1 MSSFDDISGN
11 SPFDKDEG
19 DLFQFDKKEAEAGGD
34 ALTFA
39 AEAPI
44 QDDLSSAYIGKE
56 WKVLVVDDERDVH
69 TVTKLALDGFELQQ
83 RNIEFLDAFSA
94 EEAKQIMK
102 AHPDIAIVL
111 LDVVM
116 ESNQAGLDLVRYIRE
131 DLGNTFTRII
141 LRTGQPGEAPEKEVV
156 KTYQINDYKTK
167 TELTSD
173 KLYTAVLAS
182 LRTYEAMVTIYAYRM
197 NLEKKVKERTRDL
210 EKSLRELQEAQQ
222 EIIDLERKNTA
233 LAMAVTTSHEI
244 NQPLMVIKGSMDLI
258 NLSPDLKTFSEQQRK
273 HLVNI
278 EDSVS
283 KISTIMKKFHEMD
296 SIKFS
301 DYTDDTQMV
310 DFESEDEQ

>member
-1 MSSFDDISGN
+1 MNFNGDDRQG
-11 SPFDKDEG
+11 KDEA
-19 DLFQFDKKEAEAGGD
+19 DLFRFDESKGD

-39 AEAPI
+39 EEKP
-44 QDDLSSAYIGKE
+44 QEESLSSAYIGNV
-56 WKVLVVDDERDVH
+56 WKVLVVDDESDVH
-69 TVTKLALDGFELQQ
+69 TVTKLALDGFELQK
-83 RNIEFLDAFSA
+83 RNIEFLDAYSA
-94 EEAKQIMK
+94 EEAKVVMRD
-102 AHPDIAIVL
+102 HPDIAIVL

-116 ESNQAGLDLVRYIRE
+116 ESSQAGLDLVRYIRD

-141 LRTGQPGEAPEKEVV
+141 LRTGQPGEAPEKDVV

-197 NLEKKVKERTRDL
+197 NLERKVKERTMEL
-210 EKSLRELQEAQQ
+210 EKSLKELQDAQH

-258 NLSPDLKTFSEQQRK
+258 NMSPDIQSFSQQQRN
-273 HLVNI
+273 HLGKI
-278 EDSVS
+278 EDSVT
-283 KISTIMKKFHEMD
+283 KISQIMKKFHQMD

-301 DYTDDTQMV
+301 EYTEDTQMV
-310 DFESEDEQ
+310 SFDEKND

>member
-1 MSSFDDISGN
+1 MNFNGDDRQG
-11 SPFDKDEG
+11 KDEA
-19 DLFQFDKKEAEAGGD
+19 DLFRFDESKGE

-39 AEAPI
+39 EEKP
-44 QDDLSSAYIGKE
+44 QEESLSSAYIGDV
-56 WKVLVVDDERDVH
+56 WKVLVVDDESDVH
-69 TVTKLALDGFELQQ
+69 TVTKLALDGFELQK
-83 RNIEFLDAFSA
+83 RNIEFLDAYSA
-94 EEAKQIMK
+94 EEAKKIMK
-102 AHPDIAIVL
+102 DHPDIAIVL

-116 ESNQAGLDLVRYIRE
+116 ESSQAGLDLVRYIRD

-141 LRTGQPGEAPEKEVV
+141 LRTGQPGEAPEKDVV

-197 NLEKKVKERTRDL
+197 NLERKVKERTMEL
-210 EKSLRELQEAQQ
+210 EKSLKELQDAQH
-222 EIIDLERKNTA
+222 EIINLERKNTA

-258 NLSPDLKTFSEQQRK
+258 NMSPDVRAFSQQQRN
-273 HLVNI
+273 HLSKI
-278 EDSVS
+278 EDSVT
-283 KISTIMKKFHEMD
+283 KISQIMKKFNRMD

-301 DYTDDTQMV
+301 DYTEDTQMV
-310 DFESEDEQ
+310 SFDEKEE

>member
-1 MSSFDDISGN
+1 MNFNGDDRQG
-11 SPFDKDEG
+11 KDEA
-19 DLFQFDKKEAEAGGD
+19 DLFRFDESKGD

-39 AEAPI
+39 EEKP
-44 QDDLSSAYIGKE
+44 QEESLSSAYIGDV
-56 WKVLVVDDERDVH
+56 WKVLVVDDESDVH
-69 TVTKLALDGFELQQ
+69 TVTKLALDGFELQK
-83 RNIEFLDAFSA
+83 RNIEFLDAYSA
-94 EEAKQIMK
+94 EEAKKIMK
-102 AHPDIAIVL
+102 DHPDIAIVL

-116 ESNQAGLDLVRYIRE
+116 ESSQAGLDLVRYIRD

-141 LRTGQPGEAPEKEVV
+141 LRTGQPGEAPEKDVV

-197 NLEKKVKERTRDL
+197 NLERKVKERTVEL
-210 EKSLRELQEAQQ
+210 EKSLKELQDAQH
-222 EIIDLERKNTA
+222 EIINLERKNTA

-258 NLSPDLKTFSEQQRK
+258 NMSPDVRAFSQQQRN
-273 HLVNI
+273 HLSKI
-278 EDSVS
+278 EDSVT
-283 KISTIMKKFHEMD
+283 KISQIMKKFNRMD

-301 DYTDDTQMV
+301 DYTEDTQMV
-310 DFESEDEQ
+310 SFDEKEDE